1 MKKHYFSSL
10 ILSLA
15 IVSTC
20 YSQHAFLEQDV
31 IDAFITSDANDLLPI
46 MVEMDDM
53 VNIKSLN
60 ESFKTDKVPVNER
73 AQIVMEKLKAK
84 ANATQPEVISF
95 IESSGMQYEN
105 IQQLWISNIISL
117 KASPEL
123 ITNLANL
130 ESVGRIALDMPQFG
144 LDKPKKGK
152 ASGEKSVGGVEPG
165 IVAIGSPEMWA
176 MGYTGQSRL
185 ALTFDTGCWPD
196 HPAFK
201 NRYLVNRMPLE
212 STWFGYD
219 SPVPI
224 DKSDGHGTHV
234 SGTILGLDTATAD
247 TIGSAWNAYLI
258 VTDPIVQNLADVK
271 SLSEILLGYE
281 WAMNPDG
288 DETTSSDIPDVIN
301 NSWGRDNSV
310 IDQDWTTCPE
320 LFAPTMEAV
329 EAAGIA
335 NVFSAGNEG
344 PNPETIGVPH
354 NLNAGLVNSFT
365 VAAVNG
371 NSATFPIA
379 SFSSRGPSLC
389 GGEGSLLIKPEV
401 SAPGVNVRSSVGGGQ
416 YDVYSGTS
424 MASPH
429 VCGAVL
435 LLKEAFPYLS
445 GEDILLA
452 LYYSATDLGA
462 PGEDNTYGMGMI
474 NVKAAYDYLSENNEP
489 VPPAVHN
496 TDLELVSILSPSE
509 PLACV
514 NPIEATDIN
523 PVVVVQN
530 NGQNEITGIEIHYT
544 INGVNETTYT
554 DPDLVMA
561 SGSHTEIALPQ
572 IAPDDQ
578 SSNQELHVWITPLDD
593 EYDKFNNHNV
603 FRFKILPVVDLLPN
617 FTEDFE
623 NGINQDIWTL
633 QNTDGYITWD
643 TLSTLQPDESEGI
656 SAWMDFHT
664 YNPIGSQHDDLITPF
679 LYWEPTDGSFTSIN
693 LSFDLFYRKRGNNDY
708 TKDTLAIFVKQDC
721 GNFEGSY
728 FEVFRQGG
736 DSLYTVLDGNSN
748 SLAQN
753 SAEWRNVNLTV
764 PIVGDNSNPYFY
776 FKFQAI
782 NRRGNNLLLDNINI
796 SLDTD
801 VGIAERKT
809 PEVKLY
815 PNPTSNSFTLFSK
828 GIENAKS
835 MDIFDVFGRKI
846 SEIKIHSTSKFD
858 VSSLAQGIY
867 LVRVNWNDGMTSAV
881 PLVIQ

>member
-1 MKKHYFSSL
+1 MKKRYALSL
-10 ILSLA
+10 ILWFTALS
-15 IVSTC
+15 SGF
-20 YSQHAFLEQDV
+20 SQHAFLEQDV
-31 IDAFITSDANDLLPI
+31 IDALITTDANDMLPV
-46 MVEMDDM
+46 MLEMDDE
-53 VNIKSLN
+53 VDVANLN
-60 ESFKTDKVPVNER
+60 KQFKINKVPVNKR
-73 AQIVMEKLKAK
+73 AEIVMQKLKAK
-84 ANATQPEVISF
+84 ANATQPAVISF

-105 IQQLWISNIISL
+105 IQQLWIANIISL

-123 ITNLANL
+123 ISNLANL

-144 LDKPKKGK
+144 LIKPKKGTTS
-152 ASGEKSVGGVEPG
+152 AEKTVGGVEPG

-201 NRYLVNRMPLE
+201 NRYLVNRMPLN

-219 SPVPI
+219 SPVPV

-247 TIGSAWNAYLI
+247 TIGSAFHAYLI

-329 EAAGIA
+329 QAAGIA

-371 NSATFPIA
+371 NLANLPIA
-379 SFSSRGPSLC
+379 NFSSRGPSLC

-452 LYYSATDLGA
+452 LYYSAIDLGA

-474 NVKAAYDYLSENNEP
+474 NVKAAYDYLAETNEP
-489 VPPAVHN
+489 VPPASHT
-496 TDLELVSILSPSE
+496 TDLELVSILSPTDPIGCANPNENPS
-509 PLACV
+509 V
-514 NPIEATDIN
+514 NPI
-523 PVVVVQN
+523 VVVRN
-530 NGQNEITGIEIHYT
+530 NGVNTVTGIEIHYT
-544 INGVNETTYT
+544 INGENEMTFN
-554 DPDLVMA
+554 DPA
-561 SGSHTEIALPQ
+561 ITFAPGSDTEIDLSA
-572 IAPDDQ
+572 IDVN
-578 SSNQELHVWITPLDD
+578 STGREELHVWITPLEG
-593 EYDKFNNHNV
+593 EYDTFNNHNV
-603 FRFKILPVVDLLPN
+603 LRWTQLPKLSLGPDG
-617 FTEDFE
+617 FTENFE
-623 NGINQDIWTL
+623 NGINPDTWTVE
-633 QNTDGYITWD
+633 NPDGNITWD
-643 TLSTLQPDESEGI
+643 TLGVLQADGEQGI
-656 SAWMDFHT
+656 AAWMDFRDYT
-664 YNPIGSQHDDLITPF
+664 EIASQHDDLLTPL
-679 LYWEPTDGSFTSIN
+679 LYDQSTSVTFSTIN
-693 LSFDLFYRKRGNNDY
+693 LSFDLFYRKKTNNDY
-708 TKDTLAIFVKQDC
+708 TKDTLAIFLNQFC
-721 GNFEGSY
+721 GSFDETYS
-728 FEVFRQGG
+728 EVFRQGG
-736 DSLYTVLDGNSN
+736 DSLYTVTDGAS
-748 SLAQN
+748 
-753 SAEWRNVNLTV
+753 SALPLSTSEWRHVDLSIPLVN
-764 PIVGDNSNPYFY
+764 GDAPYFY
-776 FKFQAI
+776 FTFEGI
-782 NRRGNNLLLDNINI
+782 NRRGNNLLIDNVNI
-796 SLDTD
+796 SLDQG
-801 VGIAERKT
+801 VGINEQKA
-809 PEVKLY
+809 PEISLY
-815 PNPTSNSFTLFSK
+815 PNPASDSFTLISE
-828 GIENAKS
+828 GIEDAKTL
-835 MDIFDVFGRKI
+835 DIFDVFGRKI
-846 SEIKIHSTSKFD
+846 SEYKIKSSNRFD
-858 VSSLAQGIY
+858 ISSLAKGIY
-867 LVRVNWNDGMTSAV
+867 LVRVNWKEGMTSAL